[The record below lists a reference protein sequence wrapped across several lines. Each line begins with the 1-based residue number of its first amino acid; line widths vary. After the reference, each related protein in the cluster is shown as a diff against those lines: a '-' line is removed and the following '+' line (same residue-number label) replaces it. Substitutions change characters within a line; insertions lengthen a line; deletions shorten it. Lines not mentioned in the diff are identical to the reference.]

1 MTVLIGLSPSA
12 SYILQLLSP
21 QLQLVVRVEVEGG
34 RVWEVTV
41 REGAPVINVMFRVAK
56 AAGIE
61 LDITSALFEISEHLR
76 IRKTEHTPPLQVYIQ
91 HSYSIPHFYFDSYQ
105 SLFHSTFLYS
115 YQYMNPYSI
124 PLLHTPLSPLHP
136 SFPLR
141 PAAGGA

>member
-1 MTVLIGLSPSA
+1 MLIGLSPSA
-12 SYILQLLSP
+12 LYILQLLSP

-76 IRKTEHTPPLQVYIQ
+76 IRKTEHTHPCKYISSIPIPF
-91 HSYSIPHFYFDSYQ
+91 HTSILTPTSPYSIPHFCT
-105 SLFHSTFLYS
+105 LTST
-115 YQYMNPYSI
+115 
-124 PLLHTPLSPLHP
+124 
-136 SFPLR
+136 
-141 PAAGGA
+141 